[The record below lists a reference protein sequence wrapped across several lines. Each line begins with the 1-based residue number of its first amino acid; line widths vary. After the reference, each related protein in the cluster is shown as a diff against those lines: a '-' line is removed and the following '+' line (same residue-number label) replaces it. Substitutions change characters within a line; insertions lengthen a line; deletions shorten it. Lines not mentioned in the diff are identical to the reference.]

1 MHAKDEYLII
11 LDFFPHGKPGD
22 KRAEPLAQGIGQDFF
37 NLLEVVIKEGISV
50 KPLDKVYIGEEKRD
64 EVKYIRGRIRYEE
77 LTTYAKDLLEKVVE
91 EIIDKNEKRFVEFFN
106 RAGPLT
112 TRLHSLELL
121 PGIGKKHMW
130 EIIRERKK
138 KPFENFDDLQKRVPM
153 LPNPKK
159 MIVRRIIEELQN
171 RDRHRLFIAR

>member
-1 MHAKDEYLII
+1 MPAKDEYLII

-130 EIIRERKK
+130 EIIQERKK

>member
-1 MHAKDEYLII
+1 MPAKDEYLII

-130 EIIRERKK
+130 EIIQERKK
-138 KPFENFDDLQKRVPM
+138 KPFENFEDLQKRIPM

-159 MIVRRIIEELQN
+159 MIIKRIIEELQN
-171 RDRHRLFIAR
+171 KDRHRLFIGR